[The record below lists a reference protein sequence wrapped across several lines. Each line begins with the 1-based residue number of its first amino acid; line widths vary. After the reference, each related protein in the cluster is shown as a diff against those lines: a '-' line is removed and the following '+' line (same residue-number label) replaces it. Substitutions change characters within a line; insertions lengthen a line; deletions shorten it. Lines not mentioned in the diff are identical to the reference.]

1 MQTGLTRSPTKA
13 KKKKNNSKTL
23 RATAQLKANDESE
36 HLALQRVCLF
46 GPQIDR
52 WFVFIFILSLI
63 HFENI
68 YSHSNKIFG
77 LRTSIESLY
86 IWLIRLRNSYLIF
99 IFILF
104 LFWGGGLMAF
114 LRCYR
119 RLSNFFQCVVTH
131 DLQAKIDYTR
141 KEVFFSSLSLFIDK
155 EIPKD
160 NSKFFTPQ

>member
-13 KKKKNNSKTL
+13 KKKTNNSKTL
-23 RATAQLKANDESE
+23 RATAQPTEGHNRLKANDESE
-36 HLALQRVCLF
+36 HLALQRVCLL

-104 LFWGGGLMAF
+104 LFFLGGGEFNGLFAM
-114 LRCYR
+114 LQKTV
-119 RLSNFFQCVVTH
+119 NFFSVSCNT
-131 DLQAKIDYTR
+131 
-141 KEVFFSSLSLFIDK
+141 
-155 EIPKD
+155 
-160 NSKFFTPQ
+160 